1 MTLLTP
7 VSYTHLDVYKRQGL
21 ARVSSTP
28 GKTQTINFYEL
39 EAKRV
44 IEGEDERASFYLV
57 DLPGYGFA
65 KTNHNNK
72 DQWSGFISKYLSG
85 SENLGVVCQLI
96 DIRHKPM
103 DSDMECFNWLRSCG
117 LKVQVVLTK
126 SDKLSK
132 NAAMSQKALFK
143 REMGLKEHE
152 IITYSLSL
160 IHILLWSLFCSF
172 FYLFLVRMLTLSVI
186 NKIFKFLEAAIY
198 FFHVLG
204 KQLFIIC
211 YRIRQLIMVQVNHA
225 FGIIVGGNTYTICLL
240 YTS

>member
-1 MTLLTP
+1 MSKDNWDIIRAKYVASAVRADQYPQPALIEAAFIGRSNVGKSSLIN
-7 VSYTHLDVYKRQGL
+7 SLCRRNGL

-44 IEGEDERASFYLV
+44 VEGEDERASFYLV

-117 LKVQVVLTK
+117 ATTIAALKDDFNALLAALRSCGLKVQVVLTK

-152 IITYSLSL
+152 IITYSSSQHTMRGELIERIMNALSANG
-160 IHILLWSLFCSF
+160 
-172 FYLFLVRMLTLSVI
+172 V
-186 NKIFKFLEAAIY
+186 E
-198 FFHVLG
+198 
-204 KQLFIIC
+204 QE
-211 YRIRQLIMVQVNHA
+211 
-225 FGIIVGGNTYTICLL
+225 
-240 YTS
+240 